1 MDCQAGASNA
11 PNRLIRKVN
20 SNNVTG
26 FTRSAETSAAKI
38 AETTV
43 IKISRTM
50 IKRRLSIISASAPA
64 GTANRNIGRA
74 FAAWTSDTVKGL
86 ASRLVINQL
95 EAALYIQP
103 PTFETTVATHS
114 IVKTRC

>member
-1 MDCQAGASNA
+1 VALQ
-11 PNRLIRKVN
+11 
-20 SNNVTG
+20 
-26 FTRSAETSAAKI
+26 
-38 AETTV
+38 
-43 IKISRTM
+43 
-50 IKRRLSIISASAPA
+50 
-64 GTANRNIGRA
+64 
-74 FAAWTSDTVKGL
+74 GL